1 MSTTPTPQPT
11 TTTPSTHP
19 VLSTRQQQQTMGIDI
34 RKALEILSARSQVSH
49 HHHHHHHHNP
59 SVGTGDSQQQQQQ
72 QCCGGDTV
80 PDNTIGMGQ
89 TIDLLAPA
97 TTKDNESSTSSRID
111 DQEVLEEQRKL
122 LEEERRKR
130 RLEIQ
135 NELNAMSVREL
146 LQQVMKAQQG
156 RVATYRDYERYVSK
170 EKETIESGNQFRL
183 KIKLLWTRTTTYIS
197 LLHYPITV
205 TD

>member
-1 MSTTPTPQPT
+1 MSTNPAPTVP
-11 TTTPSTHP
+11 PSTHP
-19 VLSTRQQQQTMGIDI
+19 GLSTHQQQQTMGIDI

-49 HHHHHHHHNP
+49 HHHHHHHHHNP
-59 SVGTGDSQQQQQQ
+59 SVGTGDSQQQQQQQ

-89 TIDLLAPA
+89 TIDLLARA
-97 TTKDNESSTSSRID
+97 TTKDKKSKESSTSSSID

-170 EKETIESGNQFRL
+170 EKETIKRL
-183 KIKLLWTRTTTYIS
+183 VIHS
-197 LLHYPITV
+197 V
-205 TD
+205 